1 VKARRVLLVDDD
13 ELIREL
19 VATTLGTGEFGILMA
34 EDGPSALET
43 ARGERPDL
51 IFLDVAMPGLDG
63 VEVCRLL
70 REDERTRNTVIVM
83 LTARSS
89 EADRQRALT
98 AGANAYVVKPFSPLA
113 LRRLVEQLGVGR

>member
-1 VKARRVLLVDDD
+1 MKARRVLLVDDD

-34 EDGPSALET
+34 EDGPSALDV
-43 ARGERPDL
+43 ARDERPDL
-51 IFLDVAMPGLDG
+51 IFLDVAMPGIDG

-70 REDERTRNTVIVM
+70 RQDERTRNTVIVM

-89 EADRQRALT
+89 DADRQRALA

-113 LRRLVEQLGVGR
+113 LRRLVEQLDTGH